1 MFVLMDNYDS
11 FTYNLVQMLESMGKN
26 VAVFRNDQ
34 ISLEKMEE
42 LRPSTLMI
50 SPGPCTPDEAGISV
64 EAIRYF
70 GPKIPVMGVCLGHQS
85 IAAAYGGKI
94 VRADRVMH
102 GKSSAIFHDESP
114 LYQGLPNP
122 FEAIRYH
129 SLIVER
135 TSLPDCLQI
144 SAWTEEGEIM
154 GLRHLEYQVEGVQ
167 FHPESILTDIGADLM
182 RNFIGPQDLGL
193 KNGAGMRQEHINEK
207 KGGAKS

>member
-1 MFVLMDNYDS
+1 MFVLIDNYDS
-11 FTYNLVQMLESMGKN
+11 FTYNLVQMLESMGKD

-85 IAAAYGGKI
+85 MAAAYGGKI

-102 GKSSAIFHDESP
+102 GKLSVIFHDNSP

-144 SAWTEEGEIM
+144 SAWTKEGEIM

-167 FHPESILTDIGADLM
+167 FHPESILTDIGTDLI
-182 RNFIGPQDLGL
+182 RNFIGPDDF
-193 KNGAGMRQEHINEK
+193 EINHETEVREK
-207 KGGAKS
+207 HMNDKEGGSRS